1 MGGLTFLWKHYEVNQ
16 LEEVNTLY
24 DEDKAKT
31 FTVKGELC
39 WNMFMRS
46 ELKMRIV
53 NVCRGELL

>member
-1 MGGLTFLWKHYEVNQ
+1 M
-16 LEEVNTLY
+16 EEVNPIY
-24 DEDKAKT
+24 NEDKDKT